1 MIENTNSEQMARQ
14 VERLNSRIVELL
26 RERDVLRDFAN
37 WVDAWVSNPV
47 DTYSVIALD
56 VLFDMARGR
65 LTAIRTKP

>member
-1 MIENTNSEQMARQ
+1 MDSEQECIIKTEQ
-14 VERLNSRIVELL
+14 IERLNSKIAELL

-37 WVDAWVSNPV
+37 WVDACVSNPV
-47 DTYSVIALD
+47 DMYSVIALD

>member
-1 MIENTNSEQMARQ
+1 MIENTNSEQI
-14 VERLNSRIVELL
+14 ERLNSRIVELL
-26 RERDVLRDFAN
+26 RERDMLRDFAN

-47 DTYSVIALD
+47 DAYSVIALD